1 MRRVDAEV
9 EITAADGTS
18 FRQCLR
24 GPLPHQ
30 VRHQAGAVKRQGGL
44 QRAARKIAVPMAL
57 PVLQPPTAEVIAL
70 RKAAMGRVVM
80 DPSNVVTAPLAAA
93 MAHLAVVTTRPAG
106 VIAPRAEVVT
116 ADLRDHRL
124 ICVNPLLLRAHPAE
138 ALMEADGR
146 VLVTEAAIL
155 LRVMEAEGTRRLA
168 VMAEAGHRMEAGE
181 DRPTAAEVDIA
192 VVDRTVV
199 DMGGKGGR

>member
-1 MRRVDAEV
+1 MRQVDAKV
-9 EITAADGTS
+9 EIAAADGRS
-18 FRQCLR
+18 FRQCRR
-24 GPLPHQ
+24 GPL
-30 VRHQAGAVKRQGGL
+30 RHQAGAVKRQGGL

-57 PVLQPPTAEVIAL
+57 PVLQPPGAGVIVR
-70 RKAAMGRVVM
+70 RKAVTVRVTM

-124 ICVNPLLLRAHPAE
+124 ICVNQLLLRAHPAE

-146 VLVTEAAIL
+146 VLVTVAAIL

-168 VMAEAGHRMEAGE
+168 AMAEAGHRMEVGE
-181 DRPTAAEVDIA
+181 DRPMAAEVDIA

-199 DMGGKGGR
+199 DMGGKDRR